1 MEGCRV
7 HVAHTLRNVHLVLLT
22 VDSKFHFL
30 ETFKEHSI
38 LTVAGLNLP

>member
-7 HVAHTLRNVHLVLLT
+7 HLAHTLRIVHQVLLT
-22 VDSKFHFL
+22 VDLYVPIL

-38 LTVAGLNLP
+38 